1 MLPTRAF
8 FMQQSTSEIHLQ
20 TLRSKTMKHF
30 MVVIISLL
38 VPATAMAKGEC
49 KEDHQKFCK
58 DATHVGACLDQHVS
72 ELSEACKNARQAKG
86 TEKKHEGSAKMGKE
100 EGTHAEPGHGQ
111 TPESDTSKVDQ
122 PTRRDIPSNDTP
134 KQ

>member
-1 MLPTRAF
+1 
-8 FMQQSTSEIHLQ
+8 
-20 TLRSKTMKHF
+20 MKHF

-58 DATHVGACLDQHVS
+58 DATHVALA
-72 ELSEACKNARQAKG
+72 LSKG